1 MKVIK
6 STDGKTKVYS
16 DTADVEKSVKTS
28 VKWRKGIRVLKN
40 NKFKTL
46 LRAWK

>member
-6 STDGKTKVYS
+6 STDGKKKLYN
-16 DTADVEKSVKTS
+16 DKADVEKSVKTS
-28 VKWRKGIRVLKN
+28 VKWRRGIRILKN
-40 NKFKTL
+40 NKITDL

>member
-6 STDGKTKVYS
+6 STDGKKRLYN
-16 DTADVEKSVKTS
+16 DTADIEKSVKTS
-28 VKWRKGIRVLKN
+28 VKLRKGIRILKN
-40 NKFKTL
+40 NKITEL